1 MDDFQVLCSS
11 NGNAC
16 LSIYVI
22 ILLFCGTKFAVTYG
36 DRKM

>member
-16 LSIYVI
+16 LSIFVI
-22 ILLFCGTKFAVTYG
+22 ILLFFGTKFAVTYG
-36 DRKM
+36 NLKM